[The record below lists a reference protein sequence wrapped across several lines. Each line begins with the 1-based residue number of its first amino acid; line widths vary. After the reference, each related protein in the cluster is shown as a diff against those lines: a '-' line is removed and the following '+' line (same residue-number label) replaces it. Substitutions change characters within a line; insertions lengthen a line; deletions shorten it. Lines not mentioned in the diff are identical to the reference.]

1 MIFNSTGTNTIF
13 GGFSFADT
21 LTRNLIMGIVPVLLL
36 AVFIFAAVKMSNRK
50 RVSDVQQKTT
60 DMLNEDY
67 AAGLSRSRDVGE
79 EFFYSPDM
87 AALPVVEYSADD
99 VAKPHPAYVW
109 QEKVLAATKREMLRF
124 DRTYTNVELKQMYGS
139 ANLEYV
145 AQNEENFTNFIHAM
159 RFWAEALIADDRQ
172 DEARKVLEE
181 SISAG
186 SEQSQSY
193 TLLGDIY
200 ASTENH
206 DALQELHARL
216 QKSTMPGKNIA
227 IGHIEQLLN
236 LDKKI

>member
-1 MIFNSTGTNTIF
+1 MTYSTLSPIGL
-13 GGFSFADT
+13 GFADT

-36 AVFIFAAVKMSNRK
+36 AVFIFIAIKMANRK

-67 AAGLSRSRDVGE
+67 AAGRARSQDVSE
-79 EFFYSPDM
+79 EFYYTADL

-99 VAKPHPAYVW
+99 VARPHPCYVW
-109 QEKVLAATKREMLRF
+109 QEKALKAAERKMLRF
-124 DRTYTNVELKQMYGS
+124 DRTYSNVELKQMYGS

-159 RFWAEALIADDRQ
+159 RYWAEALIADGRQ
-172 DEARKVLEE
+172 DEAQRVLQA
-181 SISAG
+181 SIDAG
-186 SEQSQSY
+186 SELSQSY

-200 ASTENH
+200 ANAGNH
-206 DALQELHARL
+206 NALKELHTGL
-216 QKSTMPGKNIA
+216 QKSTMPGKGIA

-236 LDKKI
+236 AKS